1 MFYKT
6 MRVVFVLVSGLLM
19 LRFAFPK
26 LLAQPVS
33 EETFEMLSQVVPI
46 NAKFFMYFT
55 GAVELLIALL
65 LLGSLFL
72 RAERSKMQLQE
83 MGYFLLLST
92 MLGGLVAE
100 FYGRP
105 EPKTILVTIATVL
118 ITIAVSELSILSKS
132 KREMHYN

>member
-6 MRVVFVLVSGLLM
+6 MRVVFILVSGLLM

-72 RAERSKMQLQE
+72 RAERTKMQLQE

-92 MLGGLVAE
+92 MIGGLVAE

-105 EPKTILVTIATVL
+105 EPKTILVTIAIVL